1 MRSAEC
7 AHDPHRLSQSVLRIA
22 RHTGSFRG
30 SAIVPTILSFLSR
43 ALKRRVPLYTRAS
56 LRLDCFLID
65 SAGVDTEATLFTEV
79 LGNADSPKSRW
90 RILPSPG
97 PRPVGVPDSNPCV
110 RCYSYAGRN
119 TRGRFS
125 LLLTVV
131 YGVLVIGAICLAAL
145 AGLELVQRLV
155 PADSR
160 QRHNDVAGF
169 IYAALGVIY
178 AVLLAL
184 VVIAVWEEYDAASET
199 VEQEANAVA
208 EIFWLAHRLP
218 EPEGRELQELCRSYA
233 EEVVNVGWPLM
244 EQGRTPSMERSQETS
259 RAWVLIDD
267 IRASL
272 QEIEPHTKADEELY
286 AEGLDQVQRLA
297 DARRMRL
304 VAAEEGIPGVLW
316 AVLIF
321 GGIAVV
327 SFTYLFGLENTW
339 AHRLMV
345 LTLAGVIGLVLFTI
359 GAMEHPFSGGAR
371 IGTEAFD
378 WCWRDSRP
386 ASLVTSDEICF
397 SFYSPECAE
406 RAI

>member
-1 MRSAEC
+1 M
-7 AHDPHRLSQSVLRIA
+7 
-22 RHTGSFRG
+22 
-30 SAIVPTILSFLSR
+30 
-43 ALKRRVPLYTRAS
+43 
-56 LRLDCFLID
+56 
-65 SAGVDTEATLFTEV
+65 
-79 LGNADSPKSRW
+79 
-90 RILPSPG
+90 
-97 PRPVGVPDSNPCV
+97 
-110 RCYSYAGRN
+110 
-119 TRGRFS
+119 
-125 LLLTVV
+125 LLTIVS
-131 YGVLVIGAICLAAL
+131 GVLVIGAICLAAL

-155 PADSR
+155 PATSR
-160 QRHNDVAGF
+160 QPHHDVAGF

-184 VVIAVWEEYDAASET
+184 VVIAVFEEFDAANDT

-286 AEGLDQVQRLA
+286 AEGLDQVQILA

-304 VAAEEGIPGVLW
+304 VAAQEGIPGVLW

-345 LTLAGVIGLVLFTI
+345 LPLAAVIGLVLFTI
-359 GAMEHPFSGGAR
+359 GPWSIPSPVGHASAR
-371 IGTEAFD
+371 KPLT

-386 ASLVTSDEICF
+386 AS
-397 SFYSPECAE
+397 
-406 RAI
+406 

>member
-1 MRSAEC
+1 
-7 AHDPHRLSQSVLRIA
+7 V
-22 RHTGSFRG
+22 
-30 SAIVPTILSFLSR
+30 
-43 ALKRRVPLYTRAS
+43 
-56 LRLDCFLID
+56 
-65 SAGVDTEATLFTEV
+65 
-79 LGNADSPKSRW
+79 
-90 RILPSPG
+90 
-97 PRPVGVPDSNPCV
+97 
-110 RCYSYAGRN
+110 
-119 TRGRFS
+119 
-125 LLLTVV
+125 LLTIVS
-131 YGVLVIGAICLAAL
+131 GVLVIGAICLAAL

-160 QRHNDVAGF
+160 RQHNDVAGF

-184 VVIAVWEEYDAASET
+184 VVIAVWEEFDAAKDT

-218 EPEGRELQELCRSYA
+218 EPEGTHIQELARSYA
-233 EEVVNVGWPLM
+233 EEVVDNEWPLM
-244 EQGRTPSMERSQETS
+244 EQGQAPLMVQVEETPAGWT
-259 RAWVLIDD
+259 LIDD

-286 AEGLDQVQRLA
+286 AEGLDQVQILA

-321 GGIAVV
+321 GGIVAV

-345 LTLAGVIGLVLFTI
+345 LTLAAVIGLVLFTI

-371 IGTEAFD
+371 ISTEAFD
-378 WCWRDSRP
+378 LVLERFETSR
-386 ASLVTSDEICF
+386 LSDI
-397 SFYSPECAE
+397 
-406 RAI
+406 